1 MRRLPFERSVQF
13 REIRVLEDPDENQD
27 TREITENRKSSR
39 TMEGAVGRAFAK
51 RNEFPYREVP
61 T

>member
-1 MRRLPFERSVQF
+1 
-13 REIRVLEDPDENQD
+13 LEDPDENQD